1 MPGQVT
7 GPIRNPALEGVRAGY
22 MQHIDV
28 QGRIDGLIYIHSLH
42 AKIISL
48 IDVPIGIEEIEI
60 KALFP
65 RR

>member
-1 MPGQVT
+1 
-7 GPIRNPALEGVRAGY
+7 

-60 KALFP
+60 KALFS